1 MRRVYSN
8 IGISG
13 IACKMLFAAIL
24 FCGITGHSHA
34 QKWALKTNTL
44 SWAVLAL
51 NIGAELGLSGK
62 VSMELSGSYKPWT
75 VLDKS
80 NIRLWLVQPEVRYR
94 LCETFEGHFFGIHM
108 HGAQYYARTGG
119 KIYDGYLA
127 GGGVTYG
134 HAWILSPRWN
144 LEAVIGVGYAR
155 LWYKKRPDLPCA
167 KCSVDKTRNYF
178 GPTKI
183 SLSVSYLF

>member
-1 MRRVYSN
+1 MQNAFRRNPVLRDYGAFPCPKMGLENEHVVLGGACAQYRSGV
-8 IGISG
+8 GI
-13 IACKMLFAAIL
+13 
-24 FCGITGHSHA
+24 
-34 QKWALKTNTL
+34 
-44 SWAVLAL
+44 V
-51 NIGAELGLSGK
+51 GK
-62 VSMELSGSYKPWT
+62 SIDGLSGSYKPWT

-80 NIRLWLVQPEVRYR
+80 NIRLWLVQPEVRYW

>member
-1 MRRVYSN
+1 MQNAFRRNPVLRDYGAFPCPKMGLENEHVVLGGACAQYRSGV
-8 IGISG
+8 GIVGKSIDGAVG
-13 IACKMLFAAIL
+13 IIQAVDRTRQIQHTSVACT
-24 FCGITGHSHA
+24 TG
-34 QKWALKTNTL
+34 
-44 SWAVLAL
+44 
-51 NIGAELGLSGK
+51 G
-62 VSMELSGSYKPWT
+62 P
-75 VLDKS
+75 
-80 NIRLWLVQPEVRYR
+80 RYW